1 MSEQTIS
8 STVSNTASNS
18 VSNFVSSAARESTSQ
33 SFAEVTEL
41 LDVAPGTLRRW
52 IQRFGSFLQT
62 SASESNSRYTA
73 SDVETLSIVRGLL
86 AEGNTYEQI
95 AHRLKVMQYAH
106 ETQVVESDEEF
117 TGKHLT
123 SASTIQ
129 LPQIVGDA
137 VQSITS
143 TQKAILNS
151 QTSIRDLMGVVVQDN
166 FSLKEENRKLRERM
180 LEIERAL
187 AEYQRRE
194 ETRKERLESR
204 LRALEGTLGALQQ
217 QVAHWV
223 ELQRQRRRGWFW

>member
-1 MSEQTIS
+1 MNEQTPTTIDH
-8 STVSNTASNS
+8 A
-18 VSNFVSSAARESTSQ
+18 STSQ

-52 IQRFGSFLQT
+52 IQRFGPFLQT
-62 SASESNSRYTA
+62 SASESSSRYTA

-95 AHRLKVMQYAH
+95 AHRLKVMHSAQQPHIAGN
-106 ETQVVESDEEF
+106 EEV
-117 TGKHLT
+117 GGRSL
-123 SASTIQ
+123 AAAGPVQ
-129 LPQIVGDA
+129 LPRVVGDA
-137 VQSITS
+137 VQSITD

-151 QTSIRDLMGVVVQDN
+151 QTSIRDLLGVVVQDN

-180 LEIERAL
+180 LEIERVL

>member
-1 MSEQTIS
+1 MNEQISTTIDH
-8 STVSNTASNS
+8 
-18 VSNFVSSAARESTSQ
+18 ESTSQ

-52 IQRFGSFLQT
+52 IQRFGPFLQT
-62 SASESNSRYTA
+62 SASESSSHYTA

-95 AHRLKVMQYAH
+95 AHRLKVMH
-106 ETQVVESDEEF
+106 
-117 TGKHLT
+117 
-123 SASTIQ
+123 SAQQPPMPAAGEMGSRSLAAAGPVQ
-129 LPQIVGDA
+129 LPRIVGDA
-137 VQSITS
+137 VQSITD

-151 QTSIRDLMGVVVQDN
+151 QTSIRDLLGVVVQDN

-223 ELQRQRRRGWFW
+223 EIQRQRRRGWFG

>member
-1 MSEQTIS
+1 MSEQT
-8 STVSNTASNS
+8 ASYS
-18 VSNFVSSAARESTSQ
+18 VHESTSQ
-33 SFAEVTEL
+33 GFSEVTEL

-52 IQRFGSFLQT
+52 IQRFAPYLQT
-62 SASESNSRYTA
+62 TASESSSRYTA

-95 AHRLKVMQYAH
+95 AHRLKVMQSAH
-106 ETQVVESDEEF
+106 QSQVVESDEEF
-117 TGKHLT
+117 SGRALPATGP
-123 SASTIQ
+123 AQ
-129 LPQIVGDA
+129 LNRAVGDA
-137 VQSITS
+137 VQTITD

-151 QTSIRDLMGVVVQDN
+151 QTSIRDLLGVVVQDN

-180 LEIERAL
+180 LEIERVQ

-223 ELQRQRRRGWFW
+223 ELQRQRRRGWFG

>member
-1 MSEQTIS
+1 MNDEAQRAQAHS
-8 STVSNTASNS
+8 SWTSAGEGADTVT
-18 VSNFVSSAARESTSQ
+18 Q

-52 IQRFGSFLQT
+52 VQRFRSFLESGDVEST
-62 SASESNSRYTA
+62 SRFTP

-95 AHRLKVMQYAH
+95 AQRLQAMRAARP
-106 ETQVVESDEEF
+106 
-117 TGKHLT
+117 GP
-123 SASTIQ
+123 ASGEAPLAQ
-129 LPQIVGDA
+129 AGAVHLPQAVGEA
-137 VQSITS
+137 VQSIAD

-151 QTSIRDLMGVVVQDN
+151 QKAIRDLLGVVVQDN
-166 FSLKEENRKLRERM
+166 FNLKEENRRLRERM
-180 LEIERAL
+180 LELERDL

-204 LRALEGTLGALQQ
+204 LRALEGTMGALQQ

-223 ELQRQRRRGWFW
+223 QMQRERRRGWFW

>member
-1 MSEQTIS
+1 MSEQT
-8 STVSNTASNS
+8 ASA
-18 VSNFVSSAARESTSQ
+18 FARESTSQ

-62 SASESNSRYTA
+62 TVSESSSRYTA

-95 AHRLKVMQYAH
+95 DHRLKVMHSAQQMH
-106 ETQVVESDEEF
+106 IVETDEE
-117 TGKHLT
+117 
-123 SASTIQ
+123 ASGGPLAAAGPVQ
-129 LPQIVGDA
+129 LPRVVSDA
-137 VQSITS
+137 VQSIAD
-143 TQKAILNS
+143 TQKAVLNS
-151 QTSIRDLMGVVVQDN
+151 QTSIRDLLGVVVQDN
-166 FSLKEENRKLRERM
+166 FNLKEENRKLRERM

-223 ELQRQRRRGWFW
+223 ELQRQRGWFW

>member
-1 MSEQTIS
+1 MTEKIPTTIDHQ
-8 STVSNTASNS
+8 
-18 VSNFVSSAARESTSQ
+18 STSQ

-52 IQRFGSFLQT
+52 IQRFGPFLQT
-62 SASESNSRYTA
+62 TASDSSSRYTA

-95 AHRLKVMQYAH
+95 AHRLRVMHSSQQSQSAPN
-106 ETQVVESDEEF
+106 DEEV
-117 TGKHLT
+117 GGRPVVA
-123 SASTIQ
+123 ASPSQ
-129 LPQIVGDA
+129 LPRVVGDA
-137 VQSITS
+137 MQSITD

-151 QTSIRDLMGVVVQDN
+151 QTSIRDLLGVVVQDN

-180 LEIERAL
+180 LEIERAV

-217 QVAHWV
+217 QVAHWI
-223 ELQRQRRRGWFW
+223 ELQRQRRRGWLW

>member
-1 MSEQTIS
+1 MSEQTEPIIDLD
-8 STVSNTASNS
+8 STH
-18 VSNFVSSAARESTSQ
+18 Q

-52 IQRFGSFLQT
+52 IHRFGPYLENT
-62 SASESNSRYTA
+62 SSESSSRYSS

-95 AHRLKVMQYAH
+95 AHRLKVMQAAQTSQPA
-106 ETQVVESDEEF
+106 EIDGQSDGASLATAPAQVSR
-117 TGKHLT
+117 
-123 SASTIQ
+123 A
-129 LPQIVGDA
+129 VGEA
-137 VQSITS
+137 VQTISD

-151 QTSIRDLMGVVVQDN
+151 QSSIRDLLGVVVQDN
-166 FSLKEENRKLRERM
+166 FNLKEENRKLRERM

>member
-1 MSEQTIS
+1 MTDDMHTIP
-8 STVSNTASNS
+8 AH
-18 VSNFVSSAARESTSQ
+18 ESTSQ

-52 IQRFGSFLQT
+52 IQRFGPFLQT
-62 SASESNSRYTA
+62 TASESHSRFAA

-95 AHRLKVMQYAH
+95 AHRLKVMQSAQQ
-106 ETQVVESDEEF
+106 TQIVESDDES
-117 TGKHLT
+117 GGRSLAAAGAP
-123 SASTIQ
+123 S
-129 LPQIVGDA
+129 LPRAVGDA
-137 VQSITS
+137 VQTITD

-151 QTSIRDLMGVVVQDN
+151 QTSIRDLLGVVVQDN

>member
-1 MSEQTIS
+1 MNEK
-8 STVSNTASNS
+8 TAPYS
-18 VSNFVSSAARESTSQ
+18 VHENTSQ
-33 SFAEVTEL
+33 SFGEVTEL

-52 IQRFGSFLQT
+52 IQRFGAFMQT
-62 SASESNSRYTA
+62 TASESSSRFTA

-95 AHRLKVMQYAH
+95 SHRLKVMQSAH
-106 ETQVVESDEEF
+106 QSQIVESDEEP
-117 TGKHLT
+117 TARPLATPNAG
-123 SASTIQ
+123 Q
-129 LPQIVGDA
+129 LNRAVGDA
-137 VQSITS
+137 VQTITD

-151 QTSIRDLMGVVVQDN
+151 QTSIRDLLGVVVQDN
-166 FSLKEENRKLRERM
+166 FNLKEENRKLRERM
-180 LEIERAL
+180 LEIERVQ

>member
-1 MSEQTIS
+1 MSEK
-8 STVSNTASNS
+8 TATYS
-18 VSNFVSSAARESTSQ
+18 VHENTSQ

-62 SASESNSRYTA
+62 TASESSSRFTA

-95 AHRLKVMQYAH
+95 AHRLKVMQSTH
-106 ETQVVESDEEF
+106 QSQIVEGDEES
-117 TGKHLT
+117 TARPLT
-123 SASTIQ
+123 TPNAGQ
-129 LPQIVGDA
+129 LNRAVGDA
-137 VQSITS
+137 MQTITN

-151 QTSIRDLMGVVVQDN
+151 QTSIRDLLGVVVQDN
-166 FSLKEENRKLRERM
+166 FNLKEENRKLRERM
-180 LEIERAL
+180 LEIERVQ

-223 ELQRQRRRGWFW
+223 EIQRQRRRGWFW